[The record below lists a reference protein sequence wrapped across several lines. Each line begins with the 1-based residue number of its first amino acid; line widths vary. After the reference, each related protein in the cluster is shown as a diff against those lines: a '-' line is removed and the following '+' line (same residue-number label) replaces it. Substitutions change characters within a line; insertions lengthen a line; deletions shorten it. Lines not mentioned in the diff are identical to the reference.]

1 MPSSSVGSGNLNS
14 GLTQPQQKFWVIVS
28 LSDVGALVLG
38 FLCQLCVTGLFVFKE
53 ILLFEYTRLSASIA
67 KAANDSYWSGK
78 SYLVL

>member
-1 MPSSSVGSGNLNS
+1 MSRSSTTGAQS
-14 GLTQPQQKFWVIVS
+14 LTQLRQGFWVIAS
-28 LSDVGALVLG
+28 FSHVGALALG

-67 KAANDSYWSGK
+67 EAVNDSYPSGK